1 MNQVFIDKIGKILE
15 VFPNDMLVKSR
26 EMFNHC
32 KHLAH
37 AIIMLQ
43 KYQMKLN
50 LSKCA
55 FDINLWEFLGFLVTQ
70 RGIEVKSNQIQEI
83 LKMLSSSTM
92 KEVLWLLGW
101 LVA

>member
-15 VFPNDMLVKSR
+15 VLPNDMLVKSR

-92 KEVLWLLGW
+92 KEVQWLLGW